1 MMFSKAVFALYLA
14 AITLAAPGG
23 VVDVGGI
30 GKLRVYPCSLCTSL
44 STVVDVV
51 CDTIANGVGDG
62 IGIGGVNGVANGIG
76 NNIVH

>member
-23 VVDVGGI
+23 AGDGGI
-30 GKLRVYPCSLCTSL
+30 SKLRVYPCSLCTSL

-51 CDTIANGVGDG
+51 GNTIANGVGDD